1 MNEIEKVSETINAS
15 ECMTSMEVAEITG
28 KGHKHVMRD
37 IRVLLE
43 QGVHESNFGLT
54 FIIRTLPNNAQR
66 KDPYYNIT
74 KKGCLILASGYN
86 ALLRE
91 KIINRWEE
99 LEKEKRSGNFVIPST
114 FSEALMLAAKQA
126 ERIEQQQKQI
136 ELKDTIISE
145 YEPKANYY
153 DVILSS
159 KNAINISVIAKDY
172 GMSAKLM
179 NKKLNALGVI
189 FKSGDTWLPYAKYA
203 KEGYTKTET
212 ISYNSGEGSAVHS
225 KWTQKGRLFLYDL
238 LKKNGILPLIEQ

>member
-1 MNEIEKVSETINAS
+1 MNELIKITQKDGRQVVSARELYNQLGLANGQFSRWAKSNIIDNPFAIENEDWVRFDIDVEGNKTSDYVLVISFAKKIAMMSKTDIGNKIRDYFL
-15 ECMTSMEVAEITG
+15 ECE
-28 KGHKHVMRD
+28 
-37 IRVLLE
+37 
-43 QGVHESNFGLT
+43 
-54 FIIRTLPNNAQR
+54 
-66 KDPYYNIT
+66 
-74 KKGCLILASGYN
+74 KKSQEY
-86 ALLRE
+86 
-91 KIINRWEE
+91 
-99 LEKEKRSGNFVIPST
+99 IPKT
-114 FSEALMLAAKQA
+114 YSEALMLAAKQA

-145 YEPKANYY
+145 YKPKANYY

-179 NKKLNALGVI
+179 NKKLNELGVI

-212 ISYNSGEGSAVHS
+212 ISYNSGEGSTVHS

-238 LKKNGILPLIEQ
+238 IKKNGILPLIEK